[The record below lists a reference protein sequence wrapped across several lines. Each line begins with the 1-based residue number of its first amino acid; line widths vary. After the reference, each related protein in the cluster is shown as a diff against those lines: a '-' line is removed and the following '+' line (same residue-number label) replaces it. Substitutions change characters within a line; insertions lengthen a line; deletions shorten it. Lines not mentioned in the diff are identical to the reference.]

1 MLCSYS
7 ALRFIDL
14 CHFFLCVPVWLTDS
28 SIEQTRRKT
37 IWKTVIFIGKCN
49 ISKIRRYY
57 SFVYCCIRD
66 KCVKYAAHNN
76 SQQRCYVVYLSCI
89 LSAASPH
96 RDQPNH
102 KRSCSDSDHNDFKAI
117 TIVIDQ
123 RDSVSCDL
131 KICAL
136 NGVTLFSRIY
146 PLAIPR
152 IIHNALIMIRTNIL
166 RLNRYTIE
174 KVTKIINAL
183 YKIPTVFLSYS
194 SRQRRANVWKLLLL

>member
-1 MLCSYS
+1 MQVWTRIFRCSKELCICHIKIWLQLYYNNIRKFIGRTACC
-7 ALRFIDL
+7 ALIQLSVFIDF

-28 SIEQTRRKT
+28 GIEQTRRKT

-57 SFVYCCIRD
+57 SFIYCRIRD

-96 RDQPNH
+96 WDQPDH

-131 KICAL
+131 KILCIKRC
-136 NGVTLFSRIY
+136 N
-146 PLAIPR
+146 PL
-152 IIHNALIMIRTNIL
+152 
-166 RLNRYTIE
+166 
-174 KVTKIINAL
+174 
-183 YKIPTVFLSYS
+183 
-194 SRQRRANVWKLLLL
+194 